1 MLPARMRVT
10 IHYFASLRD
19 RKGLDSEE
27 LELEGSLTLREL
39 YHRLFPPDDAPSPPP
54 VLYVQDEAY
63 VTGDTAPRDG
73 AEIAFIPPLGG
84 G

>member
-1 MLPARMRVT
+1 MIASRMRVT

-27 LELEGSLTLREL
+27 LEIEPGLSLSEL
-39 YHRLFPPDDAPSPPP
+39 YHRLFPLDETPTPPP

-63 VTGDTAPRDG
+63 VTGSTLVRDG
-73 AEIAFIPPLGG
+73 AELAFIPPLGG